1 MPHFFASIY
10 GAGLAGLA
18 LANRLS
24 SRGLPVLVMDP
35 RVTADEIP
43 GPPAALVNPAMG
55 RHAAPGWEP
64 EACYRALR
72 QTIDDIRTATGR
84 TDLIAETGVLR
95 PATTPD
101 LAASFPE
108 AITRFDWPEG
118 WISWLS
124 AEEAAE
130 RVPVVAKNFGAL
142 WLPSGYT
149 VFVDNY
155 LNAYRA
161 MLRAR
166 GVVFTRDVARYERT
180 GTTFEL
186 RFDGSSDHEY
196 RFPDEVTSAEQEY
209 HNRDEVTSAEDGYR
223 FPDEGVSAE
232 HVIVAAGGGSA
243 GFSDWDYL
251 KLHRVKGQIAVYAC
265 DEDIP
270 WDAAVSALGYALR
283 RGAREVIIGSTYEH
297 QFRDLD
303 ITAMGAA
310 QLQEKLDQ
318 MLPGLASRCK
328 PVAQMAGVRVSTP
341 NRLPVAG
348 PHREIPGLHIFT
360 GLGSKGL
367 LHAEHTSGL
376 LAASIIENQPIP
388 IEVSTM
394 RY

>member
-1 MPHFFASIY
+1 MSAYFAAIY

-24 SRGLPVLVMDP
+24 ARGLPVLVMDP
-35 RVTADEIP
+35 RVVADDIP

-64 EACYRALR
+64 EACYKALR

-124 AEEAAE
+124 AEEAAA
-130 RVPVVAKNFGAL
+130 RVPQLGKTFGAL
-142 WLPSGYT
+142 WLPEGYT

-161 MLRAR
+161 MLRSR
-166 GVVFTRDVARYERT
+166 GVVFTRDVARYVRR
-180 GTTFEL
+180 GTSFEL
-186 RFDGSSDHEY
+186 RFDASPDHAYRYPEMVASVEQEY
-196 RFPDEVTSAEQEY
+196 RNRDQVASAEQ
-209 HNRDEVTSAEDGYR
+209 
-223 FPDEGVSAE
+223 
-232 HVIVAAGGGSA
+232 VIVAAGGGSA

-251 KLHRVKGQIAVYAC
+251 NLHRVKGQIAVYTCA
-265 DEDIP
+265 DDIP
-270 WDAAVSALGYALR
+270 WDTAVSALGYALR
-283 RGAREVIIGSTYEH
+283 RGTREVIIGSTYEH
-297 QFRDLD
+297 QFGDLA
-303 ITAMGAA
+303 ITEKGAA
-310 QLQEKLDQ
+310 QLRQKLDQ
-318 MLPGLASRCK
+318 MLPGLASRCTS
-328 PVAQMAGVRVSTP
+328 VAQMAGVRVSTP

-348 PHREIPGLHIFT
+348 PHRDIPGLHILT

-367 LHAEHTSGL
+367 LHAEYTAHL
-376 LAASIIENQPIP
+376 LATLIVDGEPLPHEI
-388 IEVSTM
+388 STI